1 MESLTMAQVMSTH
14 ALSADLAA
22 LRSNFRGELIDVN
35 HPAYDET
42 RKALI
47 WNGMHDRRPA
57 VIARCTCARDV
68 QLALSFARS
77 NNLIVA
83 VRGGGHSTPGYSSC
97 DDGVVIDTSPMKA
110 IRVDVDKREGW
121 FGAGLTWAE
130 LDAATQAHGLAVT
143 GGRVSHT
150 GIAGFTLG
158 SGSGWLE
165 RMYGMAAA
173 NLLSARVVTADGR
186 LLTASTEDDAE
197 LLWGLKG
204 GAGNFGVVTEFH
216 FRLHPVGPLVF
227 AGMILYPRSV
237 APELIRF
244 YRDFMTDAP
253 DEVGGAVA
261 LLTAPPAD
269 FVPEEARGQPACG
282 LIVFYAG
289 DPQDGPVAFR
299 PVLEWGQP
307 WLAQVGPMP
316 YVAVQQLL
324 DPGYPW
330 GIKDYS
336 KVDYLP
342 ELPDEAVEELV
353 RLAALATSPL
363 SAVILCPLGGAVSR
377 IDRASMAL
385 NIPDTRWMYFC
396 EADSFDDQQQQAEIA
411 WARRFL
417 ASMRPWSVD
426 QAPPNFLEPDEGTR
440 RVRSSFGEAKFQ
452 RLVALKNRYDPEN
465 VFRLNVNIP
474 PTAGRPA

>member
-1 MESLTMAQVMSTH
+1 MEFGTMAQVTSGNTMT
-14 ALSADLAA
+14 ADLAA
-22 LRSNFRGELIDVN
+22 LRSSFRGQVIDAD
-35 HPAYDET
+35 HPAYEDT
-42 RKALI
+42 RKSLV

-57 VIARCTCARDV
+57 VIARCTCESDV
-68 QLALSFARS
+68 QVALRFARS
-77 NNLIVA
+77 HDLVVA

-97 DDGVVIDTSPMKA
+97 DDGIVIDTSPMKA
-110 IRVDVDKREGW
+110 IEVDVDKREGR
-121 FGAGLTWAE
+121 FGAGLTWAQ

-150 GIAGFTLG
+150 GVAGFTLG

-165 RMYGMAAA
+165 RKHGMAAA

-186 LLTASTEDDAE
+186 LLVASAEENAE

-227 AGMILYPRSV
+227 AGMILYPRAL

-244 YRDFMTDAP
+244 YRDFMSDAP

-261 LLTAPPAD
+261 LLTAPPAE
-269 FVPEEARGQPACG
+269 FIPEHARGQAACG
-282 LIVFYAG
+282 VIVFYAG
-289 DPQDGPVAFR
+289 DPERGPAAFR
-299 PVLEWGQP
+299 RVLEWGQP

-316 YVAVQQLL
+316 YVALQQLL

-342 ELPDEAVEELV
+342 ELPDEAVDEMV
-353 RLAALATSPL
+353 RLAALSTSPF
-363 SAVILCPLGGAVSR
+363 SAVILCPLGGALSR
-377 IDRASMAL
+377 LDRASMAL
-385 NIPDTRWMYFC
+385 NVPDTRWMYFC
-396 EADSFDDQQQQAEIA
+396 EADAFDDQQQAAEIA
-411 WARRFL
+411 WARQFL

-426 QAPPNFLEPDEGTR
+426 QAPPNFLEPDEGIR
-440 RVRSSFGEAKFQ
+440 RVRASFGEEKFQ
-452 RLVALKNRYDPEN
+452 RLVALKDRYDPEN
-465 VFRLNVNIP
+465 VFSRNVNI
-474 PTAGRPA
+474 RPSARGPA